1 MKKIMVNQRNKE
13 ENQLDSV
20 TLKKLKRETKGIT
33 LIALVVTIIVLL
45 ILAGVA
51 ISLTI
56 GQNGIINRA
65 KDAVEIYEEAGIREK
80 EGLNDLAGEIDK
92 HANAGISNDKNR
104 YQDMINKYTNL
115 QELLYTA
122 RSGLSDIFSKLQ
134 NIRMELLE
142 VKQSNDENGEHQ
154 NAVNQYLSEID
165 NVANTVSYDNIYL
178 LNGFLETPFVEEIDD
193 YNWTLQIDG
202 CKTADLGINNL
213 NVSDENNIQK
223 IEETISQINL
233 LRSYCGAKLSQV
245 ELLVEIYSA
254 ANDIINQNYDL
265 EKTKQEIAKQTL
277 NQFINIFASEKQL
290 IEQVES
296 GMMTDD
302 DIENFQEEANA
313 LLEVIDIIANNIKI
327 NSEHILN
334 GDFAQVSNVNLN
346 ALGKNGEKLEVKL
359 DSTENRNTSLSN
371 IEDAEVIIN
380 GIIGSL

>member
-45 ILAGVA
+45 ILAGIA

-65 KDAVEIYEEAGIREK
+65 KDAVEIYEDAGIREK

-202 CKTADLGINNL
+202 CKTEDLGINNL

-233 LRSYCGAKLSQV
+233 LGSYCGAKLSQV

-254 ANDIINQNYDL
+254 ANDIIKQNYDL

-277 NQFINIFASEKQL
+277 EQFVNIFASEKQL
-290 IEQVES
+290 IEQAES
-296 GMMTDD
+296 EINTSD
-302 DIENFQEEANA
+302 DIESLQEEANA

-327 NSEHILN
+327 SSEHILN
-334 GDFAQVSNVNLN
+334 GDFAQVPNVNLN

-359 DSTENRNTSLSN
+359 DSAENRNTSLSN

-380 GIIGSL
+380 GIIDSL

>member
-1 MKKIMVNQRNKE
+1 MTEKIRKPIGKR
-13 ENQLDSV
+13 
-20 TLKKLKRETKGIT
+20 KKLPQFTIMNVIEGQAGLENYSSLFFYSLTIDNI
-33 LIALVVTIIVLL
+33 LNIIVLL
-45 ILAGVA
+45 ILAGIA

-65 KDAVEIYEEAGIREK
+65 KDAVEIYEDAGIREK

-202 CKTADLGINNL
+202 CKTEDLGINNL
-213 NVSDENNIQK
+213 N
-223 IEETISQINL
+223 
-233 LRSYCGAKLSQV
+233 
-245 ELLVEIYSA
+245 EIGRA
-254 ANDIINQNYDL
+254 H
-265 EKTKQEIAKQTL
+265 
-277 NQFINIFASEKQL
+277 
-290 IEQVES
+290 V
-296 GMMTDD
+296 
-302 DIENFQEEANA
+302 
-313 LLEVIDIIANNIKI
+313 
-327 NSEHILN
+327 
-334 GDFAQVSNVNLN
+334 
-346 ALGKNGEKLEVKL
+346 
-359 DSTENRNTSLSN
+359 
-371 IEDAEVIIN
+371 
-380 GIIGSL
+380 